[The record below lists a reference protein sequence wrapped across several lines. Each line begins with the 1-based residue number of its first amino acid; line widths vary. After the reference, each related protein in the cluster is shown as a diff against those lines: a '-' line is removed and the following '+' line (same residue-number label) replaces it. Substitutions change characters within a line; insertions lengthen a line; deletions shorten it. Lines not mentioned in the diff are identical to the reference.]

1 MRLRNRIGLWIV
13 VILLVAASALA
24 LAVSYEADCEPAPP
38 LAAGVETMKAVTY
51 RCYGSA
57 DVLALEDV
65 EKPVPAA
72 GEILVKVRTAAVNPL
87 DWHFMRGKPYLMRL
101 MSGLGKPQDPR
112 MGVDFSGVVES
123 VGPDVTRFSA
133 GDEVFGGI
141 RGAFAEYVLVR
152 EDQPVVH
159 KPENVTFEQAGT
171 VGIAGVTA
179 LQALRDKGDL
189 KPGQKVLINGASGG
203 VGTFAVQ
210 IAKSLGAEVHGVCSA
225 RNVEMVK
232 SIGAARVYDY
242 RQENYTDS
250 EEQYD
255 VIVDMISN
263 HSLGANRG
271 VLGPNGT
278 LVIVGGS
285 SGDWLGPMLRPIA
298 AMVYSPFVGQNLGM
312 MMARGSKED
321 LSMLAA
327 LLQSGEVTPVID
339 REYGLSDV
347 PAAIRY
353 SEEGHARGK
362 IVIRVN

>member
-1 MRLRNRIGLWIV
+1 MRLRNRIAVWIV
-13 VILLVAASALA
+13 GILLAAVLA
-24 LAVSYEADCEPAPP
+24 LAVTLSYEADCEPPSPIAE
-38 LAAGVETMKAVTY
+38 GVETMKAVTY
-51 RCYGSA
+51 QCYGSA
-57 DVLALEDV
+57 DVLTLEDV
-65 EKPVPAA
+65 AKPVPAD
-72 GEILVKVRTAAVNPL
+72 GEILVKVRSAAVNPL

-101 MSGLGKPQDPR
+101 MSGLGKPKDPR

-123 VGPDVTRFSA
+123 IGPGVTRFKP

-141 RGAFAEYVLVR
+141 PGSFAEYVLVR

-159 KPENVTFEQAGT
+159 KPANVTFEQAGA

-210 IAKSLGAEVHGVCSA
+210 IAKSLGAEVHGVCSE
-225 RNVEMVK
+225 RNVGMVQ
-232 SIGAARVYDY
+232 SIGASRVFDY
-242 RQENYTDS
+242 RKENYTES
-250 EEQYD
+250 GETYD
-255 VIVDMISN
+255 LIVDMISN

-285 SGDWLGPMLRPIA
+285 NGDWLGPMLRPIA
-298 AMVYSPFVGQNLGM
+298 AMIYSPFVGQNLGM

-321 LSMLAA
+321 LSTLAA
-327 LLQSGEVTPVID
+327 LLQSGEVTPVLD
-339 REYGLSDV
+339 REYLLSDV

-362 IVIRVN
+362 IVVRVQ